1 MELGSPLLSVCF
13 IMICLLGATR
23 NSNGGK
29 INCSCT
35 DIPLRNLTELPP
47 KTCYNITH
55 IFRYKCLD
63 GYVRKAGTSDL
74 IKCKQINSAAPQW
87 TEPSLQ
93 CIPDPKRTVIQLPRV
108 TVTKGHTDIPHD
120 STITTAV
127 TASTSLQMTQHINI
141 SASVTAESHS
151 TEPTSSVLWVPS
163 DHSHDFV
170 RRTGATDGTTSTST
184 TAEPSNNSTANLRV
198 FELNSTTI
206 PVIICA
212 SLVIICAFSGISFLF
227 YRRRSTNRV
236 VQEPEELMPMNHV
249 QPKQL

>member
-127 TASTSLQMTQHINI
+127 N
-141 SASVTAESHS
+141 
-151 TEPTSSVLWVPS
+151 
-163 DHSHDFV
+163 FV